1 MSMISDKMGGWGL
14 RRNLRF
20 FFRRLKGGRGGGGD
34 QVLDVP

>member
-20 FFRRLKGGRGGGGD
+20 FLDVSKGEGGGGD